1 MEQVNKRSEYRT
13 CKIETRVDEKQE
25 GGKKLVLRGY
35 PILFN
40 IETNIYDFW
49 YGEVRETILPTAL
62 DGTDLTNV
70 YLITGHNIEPDKVL
84 GRNNVN
90 MRMEVDDTGLFFECQ
105 LPNTQLARDIYNLIE
120 EGIVDGMSFGFTC
133 SDEVNEEMKAMI
145 EEYNDYLKTA
155 KKVDIKVS
163 DRMIRTS
170 NGKELTEEQQQKIQ
184 NMKHVESLERHV
196 EKLFSIEGLRDNTVY
211 YILVDNWKNCAKVQ
225 KYLDSLGITSY
236 VDLGTSTEI
245 VENYQKVNNLANL
258 IKYTVCGISL
268 LIVYA
273 CCKNIIKNE
282 KENTKLLHVLGYKNR
297 KIKNILLIQ
306 LWMIAFVGAF
316 IGYCISQI
324 LTFTGSYYLFKIPIN
339 VFYLNNFMIMVILI
353 FLPTF
358 ILTRKLKMD

>member
-1 MEQVNKRSEYRT
+1 MMMLKNEIKS
-13 CKIETRVDEKQE
+13 
-25 GGKKLVLRGY
+25 VLRNKNNKLY
-35 PILFN
+35 IIVFIFLFLILNFSFN
-40 IETNIYDFW
+40 LNIIIDKYYDDKMQKELEKAIEISKIQEDNGQDI
-49 YGEVRETILPTAL
+49 
-62 DGTDLTNV
+62 
-70 YLITGHNIEPDKVL
+70 VL
-84 GRNNVN
+84 
-90 MRMEVDDTGLFFECQ
+90 
-105 LPNTQLARDIYNLIE
+105 
-120 EGIVDGMSFGFTC
+120 
-133 SDEVNEEMKAMI
+133 SDEVNEEIKAMI

-339 VFYLNNFMIMVILI
+339 VFFLNNFMIMVILI